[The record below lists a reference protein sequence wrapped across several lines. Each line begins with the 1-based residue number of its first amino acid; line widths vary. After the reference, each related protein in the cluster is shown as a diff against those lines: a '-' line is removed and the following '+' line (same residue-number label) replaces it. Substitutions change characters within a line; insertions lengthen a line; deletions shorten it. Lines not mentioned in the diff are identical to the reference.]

1 MQDKTRIY
9 LQKVTGGKSRI
20 IKIYL
25 MCKRKCFVKEWNRI
39 KKNSSKKWLSNPIV
53 FDLVQKVDELMLKL
67 RPTDFQFAALRDFQF
82 ASGRAYRSI
91 TFFSLKGNR
100 DFNMLMKDIQA
111 GWLTDQ
117 LNCFF
122 LEESILNKNLIT
134 EHMQLHQ
141 KACNLLYWNLTLCLY
156 FTAYSGL

>member
-1 MQDKTRIY
+1 MLCEGMEQDK
-9 LQKVTGGKSRI
+9 K
-20 IKIYL
+20 KI
-25 MCKRKCFVKEWNRI
+25 
-39 KKNSSKKWLSNPIV
+39 SSKKWLSNPIV

-67 RPTDFQFAALRDFQF
+67 RATDFQFAALRDFQF

-134 EHMQLHQ
+134 EHMRLHQ
-141 KACNLLYWNLTLCLY
+141 K
-156 FTAYSGL
+156 GLQFIILKSDSVFVFHSLFRTIGLEKNRHSREH